1 MKFEERRDSAL
12 IEISKFLERYT
23 PPRGMTTDAQDASM
37 LSIAEAMARRLPVTG
52 RDEFNANLEKV
63 LEKVA
68 DTHSSYAWPP
78 QGVFVDSI
86 PASSGSRR
94 APLQTFKTDE
104 VELAA
109 RKMEAGEGVSEKV
122 VWGDLGI
129 RAVNSNLV
137 FQDTLDRYRQSSVE
151 QWHAAYRDD
160 AAYMMGE
167 RFGSV
172 VLPYLPVTEAAQ

>member
-1 MKFEERRDSAL
+1 MKFEERRDAAL

-23 PPRGMTTDAQDASM
+23 PPRGMTQDAQDASVR
-37 LSIAEAMARRLPVTG
+37 SIAEAMARRLPVTG
-52 RDEFNANLEKV
+52 RDEFNANIERV

-78 QGVFVDSI
+78 QGVFVDGVPS
-86 PASSGSRR
+86 AGGSRR
-94 APLQTFKTDE
+94 APLQTYKTDE

-122 VWGDLGI
+122 VWGDLGT
-129 RAVNSNLV
+129 RALNANLISGE
-137 FQDTLDRYRQSSVE
+137 TLDQYRAASVR
-151 QWHAAYRDD
+151 QWQAAYRDD
-160 AAYMMGE
+160 APYMMGE